1 MRSVWAPAVE
11 ERHKVFIAI
20 VCQDGN
26 LDGAE
31 QGILGVDVVARP
43 CQPGKPAIDQLYI
56 PF

>member
-1 MRSVWAPAVE
+1 MRSVWTPTVE
-11 ERHKVFIAI
+11 KRHKVFIAI

-31 QGILGVDVVARP
+31 QRIVGVDVVACP
-43 CQPGKPAIDQLYI
+43 CQPGHPAIDQLFI